1 MAFLPTACFS
11 AACSYTYF
19 SRSTA
24 NFFEEWAKNAV
35 PIISRPGAL
44 CDTQFCSFRFGEPR
58 RGALDASDAA
68 DCCPAASAPIARAA
82 GPHEEAR
89 ADAHTDVGEA
99 AAEATGTEA
108 IAAVLAACLRR
119 LSQPPAIPSPER
131 LVLIKKRTPTL
142 MWAKLQPKR
151 RAPESSPRSP

>member
-1 MAFLPTACFS
+1 MI
-11 AACSYTYF
+11 Y
-19 SRSTA
+19 RSTA

-44 CDTQFCSFRFGEPR
+44 SVASFRSFQFVRDR
-58 RGALDASDAA
+58 RALDASDAA

-131 LVLIKKRTPTL
+131 LVLMKERAPTPTS
-142 MWAKLQPKR
+142 MWAKLKPKR

>member
-1 MAFLPTACFS
+1 MDSSPAISFLS
-11 AACSYTYF
+11 APF
-19 SRSTA
+19 RSTA

-44 CDTQFCSFRFGEPR
+44 SVAPILQFPIWRAHDR
-58 RGALDASDAA
+58 RRRALDASDAA

-99 AAEATGTEA
+99 AAEAVECVEGGA
-108 IAAVLAACLRR
+108 SLRDDANGATSTSSSATLCDGIVSPDCTALDSGWTTSR
-119 LSQPPAIPSPER
+119 IPQ
-131 LVLIKKRTPTL
+131 KNKR
-142 MWAKLQPKR
+142 
-151 RAPESSPRSP
+151 

>member
-1 MAFLPTACFS
+1 MQLGNTAYGCPAGS
-11 AACSYTYF
+11 
-19 SRSTA
+19 
-24 NFFEEWAKNAV
+24 NE
-35 PIISRPGAL
+35 
-44 CDTQFCSFRFGEPR
+44 TQFSLIKDIPDRERLFPGPARFLSLPILQFPIWRAHDR
-58 RGALDASDAA
+58 RREALDASDAA

-108 IAAVLAACLRR
+108 VAAVLAACLRR

-131 LVLIKKRTPTL
+131 LFLMKERAPTPTS
-142 MWAKLQPKR
+142 MWAKLKPKR